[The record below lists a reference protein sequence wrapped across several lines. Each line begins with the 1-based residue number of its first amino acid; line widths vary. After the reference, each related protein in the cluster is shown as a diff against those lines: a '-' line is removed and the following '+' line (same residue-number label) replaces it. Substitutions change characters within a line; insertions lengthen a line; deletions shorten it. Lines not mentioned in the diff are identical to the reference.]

1 MEESRHI
8 HYNDQLEAILQAEGE
23 RCMCW
28 KWLHDK
34 SQDQFNWANDWIA
47 IPVIVLSTLA
57 GTGSIGSEALFAGN
71 TQAASIAIG
80 GISLFVGILNTIAN
94 YYGFAKR
101 AEAHKIAAMLYDKLA
116 RQIRIELSL
125 PRAERCPA
133 EVLLKN
139 VREQCERL
147 SETSPLIPR
156 SVILLFKKQFG
167 ETTPNISKPE
177 ITNGLDPIEV
187 FRGEVQA
194 TPKIAVDVGT
204 DTGKPKINIKVA
216 GQLEV

>member
-1 MEESRHI
+1 
-8 HYNDQLEAILQAEGE
+8 
-23 RCMCW
+23 MCW

-34 SQDQFNWANDWIA
+34 SQAAFNRANDWIA
-47 IPVIVLSTLA
+47 IPVIILSTLA
-57 GTGSIGSEALFAGN
+57 GTGSIGSESLFAGN

-101 AEAHKIAAMLYDKLA
+101 AEAHKIAAMMYDKLA

-125 PRAERCPA
+125 PRIERCPA

-147 SETSPLIPR
+147 SETSPLIPA
-156 SVILLFKKQFG
+156 SLIVEFKRKFG
-167 ETTPNISKPE
+167 ETTPDISKPE
-177 ITNGLDPIEV
+177 ITNGLDPFIV
-187 FRGEVQA
+187 FRGGVQV
-194 TPKIAVDVGT
+194 TPPPTQTPIEEA
-204 DTGKPKINIKVA
+204 KPKINIRIEER
-216 GQLEV
+216 LEV